1 MEAFSSKNGK
11 ELFDVTAS
19 TSQQKGKHRSDV
31 TASTTQQMG
40 KHRGDVTPTTT
51 QQKGKH
57 RGDVTASTSQQ
68 KGSDRGG
75 FTPSTT
81 QQKGKHRGDVT
92 ASTSQ
97 QKGGGRGDV
106 TASTSQQKGG
116 GRGDVTPSTSQ
127 QKGSDRGDV
136 TPTTTQ
142 QKGKHRGDVTP
153 TTTQQKGSDRDG
165 VTPSTTQQKGSDRGD
180 VTASTSQQSTNK
192 RGDLTAQKTTAE
204 EEAMAA
210 IKRHY
215 MGAFDIPIKRL
226 VEPAWKRLVRAAD
239 PQHVSNLKQRFIASS
254 GQMTTVLI
262 GNIPE
267 MTTEHYDRTR
277 VDRYRY
283 EVIGGNHTRIAL
295 QEILRDTPEKLD
307 VASVHMHIYCGLPD
321 DLAKRVGMAHNNV
334 MNYSKPETTLD
345 QLISMRASLYN
356 KAGFTRAG
364 DMSSVEPPAEKKTK
378 DAWKEGLAV
387 MLRCD
392 GDEETKPRKQL
403 NNRHR
408 RSISLAEMPCAV
420 WNGITEFAKKWEERR
435 ILGQKKTELK
445 PTHLGF
451 LDDDDETAKQVST
464 LQGLNNGELDYKEV
478 MQTSEAN
485 KSEKKKNK
493 QKMKAAALQKDGDG
507 GAEELDPEGA
517 KNDKNDGGD
526 DESDLGGLEPEGA
539 KKDNDDRGDEDAD
552 VDLQTENRNLL
563 ANEDGTLDKIRTSN
577 KRKSSEQEPPSESQ
591 YKADDFVV
599 VPGNVNDG
607 DDIEAW
613 FGRVVSVNLA
623 QKKLRLVWSTQ
634 ASGLDV
640 QQARYN
646 TRAHFVDFLRRR
658 TAGKIAWQ
666 MDGSLL
672 NNSLQF
678 TYFCLQY
685 RIHRSWPLATF
696 HTPRCAVK
704 YFPIC

>member
-1 MEAFSSKNGK
+1 
-11 ELFDVTAS
+11 
-19 TSQQKGKHRSDV
+19 
-31 TASTTQQMG
+31 
-40 KHRGDVTPTTT
+40 
-51 QQKGKH
+51 
-57 RGDVTASTSQQ
+57 
-68 KGSDRGG
+68 
-75 FTPSTT
+75 
-81 QQKGKHRGDVT
+81 
-92 ASTSQ
+92 
-97 QKGGGRGDV
+97 
-106 TASTSQQKGG
+106 
-116 GRGDVTPSTSQ
+116 
-127 QKGSDRGDV
+127 
-136 TPTTTQ
+136 
-142 QKGKHRGDVTP
+142 
-153 TTTQQKGSDRDG
+153 
-165 VTPSTTQQKGSDRGD
+165 
-180 VTASTSQQSTNK
+180 
-192 RGDLTAQKTTAE
+192 
-204 EEAMAA
+204 
-210 IKRHY
+210 
-215 MGAFDIPIKRL
+215 
-226 VEPAWKRLVRAAD
+226 
-239 PQHVSNLKQRFIASS
+239 
-254 GQMTTVLI
+254 MTTVLI

-526 DESDLGGLEPEGA
+526 DESDLGGLEPAAEGAKKDNDDRGDEDADVDLQTENRNLLAEVASLRTKTKRLRDEKTAAENRLKELQKELAREKKKCKALERRVKLQEEKTEANKSEKKKNKQKMKAAALQKDGDGGAEELDPEGAKNDKNDGGDDESDLGGLEPEGA

-577 KRKSSEQEPPSESQ
+577 KRKSSEQEPPSAPVRKSQRSAAHGESQ
-591 YKADDFVV
+591 YKAEDFVV

-623 QKKLRLVWSTQ
+623 QKKLRLVWYVPDNQTGIYEREKSNGQSLPATTC
-634 ASGLDV
+634 AFRDV
-640 QQARYN
+640 
-646 TRAHFVDFLRRR
+646 
-658 TAGKIAWQ
+658 
-666 MDGSLL
+666 
-672 NNSLQF
+672 
-678 TYFCLQY
+678 
-685 RIHRSWPLATF
+685 ATTVVF
-696 HTPRCAVK
+696 DKDMTLPVEEWVK
-704 YFPIC
+704 ATNACR